1 MFSWVKNLNK
11 PVFMTL
17 DLSSNS
23 REDIDFSGYRED
35 IVSTRLIKILPGCK
49 RLAGLFDVQ

>member
-35 IVSTRLIKILPGCK
+35 IVSTRLIKMPQECK
-49 RLAGLFDVQ
+49 RLAALFDVE

>member
-1 MFSWVKNLNK
+1 
-11 PVFMTL
+11 MTL

-35 IVSTRLIKILPGCK
+35 IVSTRLIKMPQECK
-49 RLAGLFDVQ
+49 RLAALFDVE